1 MEAGSRGESD
11 ELGIWFSE
19 EIDRKSGQTIADEKH
34 PDEHPR
40 LAPRVGEP
48 EQEGEHGEQNQPF
61 QSGFVKLAGM
71 AGETIMASGEHN
83 RPGHIGGLSPKLAI
97 HEISETTEKKANR
110 HGAGDIVVDP
120 QPFEAVSSR
129 EQDQRERNAGC
140 TTGK

>member
-19 EIDRKSGQTIADEKH
+19 ELDRKSGQTIADEKH

-71 AGETIMASGEHN
+71 AGETILASGEHN
-83 RPGHIGGLSPKLAI
+83 RPGPIGGLPPQLAI
-97 HEISETTEKKANR
+97 HELSERTEQKDK
-110 HGAGDIVVDP
+110 
-120 QPFEAVSSR
+120 QPKSGVYG
-129 EQDQRERNAGC
+129 QGVTERRGS
-140 TTGK
+140 GG